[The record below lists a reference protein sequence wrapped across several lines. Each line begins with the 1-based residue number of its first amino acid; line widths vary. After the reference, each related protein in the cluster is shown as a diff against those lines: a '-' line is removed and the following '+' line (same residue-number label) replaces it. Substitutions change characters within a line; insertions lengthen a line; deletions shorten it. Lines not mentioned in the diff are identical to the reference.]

1 MKKIKLLLFV
11 ASISLVFSSCSN
23 EETSLSNDLN
33 SKLLKSYNI
42 KRDATGAYS
51 VDYDLYSNAIVSKSE
66 DVNSSLK
73 EFSLYPT
80 DKETPKKLDE
90 TLLINNN
97 QLKIGFIDN
106 NTSKKQYVTV
116 FDDDI
121 TLSKKTSDKSLLK
134 SYDITSNEDGTYTL
148 DFTVKNNSNVAFVF
162 NEEQSTY
169 EIHLEKGKNSETTF
183 ERTFE
188 KKEGEL
194 LKIDFVNHVTNQ
206 NAKNDALEALIRKP
220 VIIIDDAITD

>member
-1 MKKIKLLLFV
+1 MKKIKFLTL
-11 ASISLVFSSCSN
+11 ATIITLVFTSCSN
-23 EETSLSNDLN
+23 EETLLSNDLN
-33 SKLLKSYNI
+33 SKLLKSYKV

-51 VDYDLYSNAIVSKSE
+51 IDYDLYDNAIVAKNT
-66 DVNSSLK
+66 NSSLN
-73 EFSLYPT
+73 EFSLYST

-106 NTSKKQYVTV
+106 NTNKKQYVTV

-121 TLSKKTSDKSLLK
+121 TLSKKSADKSFLE
-134 SYDITSNEDGTYTL
+134 SYNITSNDDGIYTL
-148 DFTVKNNSNVAFVF
+148 DFTIKNNSDVTFVF
-162 NEEQSTY
+162 NEEKRTY

-188 KKEGEL
+188 KEEGEV
-194 LKIDFVNHVTNQ
+194 LKIDFVNHIPNTS
-206 NAKNDALEALIRKP
+206 AKSDGNEVLIKKP

>member
-1 MKKIKLLLFV
+1 MKKIKFLTL
-11 ASISLVFSSCSN
+11 ATIITLVFTSCSN
-23 EETSLSNDLN
+23 EETLLSNDLN
-33 SKLLKSYNI
+33 SKLLKSYKV

-51 VDYDLYSNAIVSKSE
+51 IDYDLYDNAIVAKNT
-66 DVNSSLK
+66 NSSLN
-73 EFSLYPT
+73 EFSLYST

-106 NTSKKQYVTV
+106 NTNKKQYVTV

-121 TLSKKTSDKSLLK
+121 TLSKKSADKSFLK
-134 SYDITSNEDGTYTL
+134 SYNITSNDDGIYTL
-148 DFTVKNNSNVAFVF
+148 DFTIKNNSDVTFVF
-162 NEEQSTY
+162 NEEKRTY

-188 KKEGEL
+188 KEEGEV
-194 LKIDFVNHVTNQ
+194 LKIDFVNHIPNTS
-206 NAKNDALEALIRKP
+206 AKSDGNEVLIKKP